1 MRRNLEAL
9 LFATDQP
16 LSIGRLASF
25 FPDVERKAIQAAV
38 EELKAEYERDEHAFT
53 VVEFGGGYS
62 IATRP
67 EFAPVVKKLYRGR
80 RKLRLSK
87 AALEVLS
94 IIAYKQPVTR
104 LGIEEIRGVQVS
116 GVLGTLMERELIEI
130 VGRADS
136 LGNPLLYGTTGS
148 FLNYLGLRSLKEL
161 PRLSELE
168 DLLAEKEEI
177 KQLAAQMGEH
187 VSDEE
192 LETAIQGSDET
203 AEEEPSTEEEPSAEE
218 NQPTPVEEESVR
230 AVEEDLPPKKEEA
243 AESMSPGSEVEAGR
257 GEGAED

>member
-1 MRRNLEAL
+1 MRRELEAL

-16 LSIGRLASF
+16 LSVARLAGY
-25 FPDVERKAIQAAV
+25 FPGVERNALKNMI
-38 EELKAEYERDEHAFT
+38 EELRAEYDRDEHAFT

-104 LGIEEIRGVQVS
+104 LEIEEIRGIQAS
-116 GVLGTLMERELIEI
+116 GVLGTLMERELVEI
-130 VGRADS
+130 VGRAEG
-136 LGNPLLYGTTGS
+136 LGSPLLYGTTS
-148 FLNYLGLRSLKEL
+148 TFLEYLGLRSLKEL

-168 DLLAEKEEI
+168 DLLSEREEI
-177 KQLAAQMGEH
+177 KQLAGRMGEEIT
-187 VSDEE
+187 DEE
-192 LETAIQGSDET
+192 FEAVVHPPLP
-203 AEEEPSTEEEPSAEE
+203 EEEEKSAAG
-218 NQPTPVEEESVR
+218 NG
-230 AVEEDLPPKKEEA
+230 DEA
-243 AESMSPGSEVEAGR
+243 AETGEADASLSR
-257 GEGAED
+257 SEGAAD

>member
-16 LSIGRLASF
+16 LSLARLAGF
-25 FPDVERKAIQAAV
+25 FPGVERKAIQAAV
-38 EELKAEYERDEHAFT
+38 EELKAEYDRDEHAFT
-53 VVEFGGGYS
+53 IVEFGGGYS

-104 LGIEEIRGVQVS
+104 LEIEEIRGVQVS
-116 GVLGTLMERELIEI
+116 GVLGTLMERELVEI
-130 VGRADS
+130 VGRAEG
-136 LGNPLLYGTTGS
+136 LGSPLLYGTTRA
-148 FLNYLGLRSLKEL
+148 FLDYLGLRSLKEL

-168 DLLAEKEEI
+168 DLLAQREEI
-177 KQLAAQMGEH
+177 KQLAAQMGED

-192 LETAIQGSDET
+192 LEAVVHPPET
-203 AEEEPSTEEEPSAEE
+203 EAEEEPGA
-218 NQPTPVEEESVR
+218 
-230 AVEEDLPPKKEEA
+230 A
-243 AESMSPGSEVEAGR
+243 AEKAAGT
-257 GEGAED
+257 ET

>member
-1 MRRNLEAL
+1 MRRELEAL

-16 LSIGRLASF
+16 LSVARLAGY
-25 FPDVERKAIQAAV
+25 FPGVERNALKNMI
-38 EELKAEYERDEHAFT
+38 EELRAEYDRDEHAFT

-104 LGIEEIRGVQVS
+104 LEIEEIRGIQAS
-116 GVLGTLMERELIEI
+116 GVLGTLMERELVEI
-130 VGRADS
+130 VGRAEG
-136 LGNPLLYGTTGS
+136 LGSPLLYGTTS
-148 FLNYLGLRSLKEL
+148 TFLEYLGLRSLKEL

-168 DLLAEKEEI
+168 DLLSEREEI
-177 KQLAAQMGEH
+177 KQLAGQLGEEI
-187 VSDEE
+187 SDEE
-192 LETAIQGSDET
+192 FEAVVHPPMPEEGEKMSSAGNGDET
-203 AEEEPSTEEEPSAEE
+203 S
-218 NQPTPVEEESVR
+218 
-230 AVEEDLPPKKEEA
+230 
-243 AESMSPGSEVEAGR
+243 EAGEADASLSR
-257 GEGAED
+257 SEGAAD